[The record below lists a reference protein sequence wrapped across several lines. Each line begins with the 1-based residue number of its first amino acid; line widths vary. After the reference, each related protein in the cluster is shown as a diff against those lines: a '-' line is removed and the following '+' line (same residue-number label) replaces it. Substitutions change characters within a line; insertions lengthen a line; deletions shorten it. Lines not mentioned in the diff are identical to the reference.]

1 MKLLERM
8 KGLFAG
14 EGQPPASG
22 MERQIADWARLY
34 RQGSLTGRSKLRL
47 PSAIASELARL
58 AVCELDSSV
67 VGEARGAYL
76 DRQYQRVRKQLR
88 VWAEYGFACGGMVL
102 KVIPR
107 GGELPVECITA
118 ENFVPLE
125 QDSTGRVTAAEFWEE
140 RWLEGRRYR
149 RMERHR
155 LEGSRYTI
163 TNRVLDRWG
172 NEVPLGTLPCWAELA
187 AQATLEGIHRP
198 LFVCFRTPMANCM
211 EPDSPLGVSV
221 YAAASQLI
229 EQAEQQWERIEWEY
243 KGSEL
248 AVDASE
254 DLFEHRRDG
263 SVVLPQGQ
271 ERLFRAHD
279 LDIGQSGGKFLEVFS
294 PEIRDRALFC
304 GLDSILRRIE
314 FNCGLAYG
322 TISDPQQ
329 VERTAQEVRAGRQRS
344 YAMVCDLQGALEAAL
359 RELCE
364 VLDIWATVYE
374 LCPDEPWQLRVCW
387 GDSVLVDSETLRE
400 SHRKDVAAGLMSVQ
414 EYRAVWYGGAAMQ
427 EKGREQEN
435 A

>member
-1 MKLLERM
+1 
-8 KGLFAG
+8 
-14 EGQPPASG
+14 
-22 MERQIADWARLY
+22 
-34 RQGSLTGRSKLRL
+34 
-47 PSAIASELARL
+47 
-58 AVCELDSSV
+58 
-67 VGEARGAYL
+67 
-76 DRQYQRVRKQLR
+76 
-88 VWAEYGFACGGMVL
+88 
-102 KVIPR
+102 
-107 GGELPVECITA
+107 
-118 ENFVPLE
+118 
-125 QDSTGRVTAAEFWEE
+125 
-140 RWLEGRRYR
+140 
-149 RMERHR
+149 
-155 LEGSRYTI
+155 
-163 TNRVLDRWG
+163 
-172 NEVPLGTLPCWAELA
+172 
-187 AQATLEGIHRP
+187 
-198 LFVCFRTPMANCM
+198 TPMANCM

-414 EYRAVWYGGAAMQ
+414 EYRAVWYGDAAMQ
-427 EKGREQEN
+427 EKGREEKN